1 MLLSYDSDI
10 VSHLK
15 ILSKTIPDLYTT
27 KFRVN
32 NQLLIKLK
40 KTIVILVKLYYTN

>member
-10 VSHLK
+10 VSHFK
-15 ILSKTIPDLYTT
+15 ILSKTIPNLYIT
-27 KFRVN
+27 KFQAN

-40 KTIVILVKLYYTN
+40 KTIVILL